1 MLVLPG
7 LGQLIGFRF
16 RSLLQNFLD
25 IFLLIDTVIYVHVL
39 CVFIFLCH
47 SMELPLCIQANSMV
61 IGWDIDA
68 LTMPIHVCN
77 LQYMENFPS
86 LNLP

>member
-16 RSLLQNFLD
+16 HSLLLNFLD
-25 IFLLIDTVIYVHVL
+25 TFLLRDTVIYVHVL

-47 SMELPLCIQANSMV
+47 SMELPLCGVYGEVEPEIARWPVLPISSNANHQISP
-61 IGWDIDA
+61 
-68 LTMPIHVCN
+68 TR
-77 LQYMENFPS
+77 
-86 LNLP
+86 

>member
-25 IFLLIDTVIYVHVL
+25 IFLLIDTANYVHDL
-39 CVFIFLCH
+39 CGFIFWCH
-47 SMELPLCIQANSMV
+47 SMGLPLCIQANSMV
-61 IGWDIDA
+61 IGWDI
-68 LTMPIHVCN
+68 
-77 LQYMENFPS
+77 
-86 LNLP
+86 